1 MKTRQ
6 CMAVAALI
14 LTAMTGCTSQKEVKS
29 TSGLDLT
36 NMDTTVSAG
45 QDFSSMLVAD
55 GTKSIR

>member
-29 TSGLDLT
+29 TSGLDLIPYLPVRT
-36 NMDTTVSAG
+36 
-45 QDFSSMLVAD
+45 FSSMLVAD